1 MKKEW
6 CKNYS
11 CGQCKV
17 EGSIAPS
24 LAQAESKEIRLEPER
39 RVLSDRN
46 SILNFLY
53 MFNKYEEGMV
63 VPEEIVVTI
72 PNSTTVEYL
81 RCTASNS
88 RSKQRQ
94 CDHFSQTSV

>member
-6 CKNYS
+6 CANYD

-17 EGSIAPS
+17 EGPTAPS
-24 LAQAESKEIRLEPER
+24 LAQVDSKKVQLEPER

-46 SILNFLY
+46 SILNFLL
-53 MFNKYEEGMV
+53 MFNKYEEGSAI
-63 VPEEIVVTI
+63 PEEIVVTI
-72 PNSTTVEYL
+72 PNDKMVEYL

-94 CDHFSQTSV
+94 CSHFE